1 MSPAARLSDM
11 TTHGTPLAP
20 GTGSPDVLI
29 GDLPAWRAI
38 VDQHACAAVSLT
50 GADGVGSVLVGSLT
64 VYINMQQACRMG
76 DIVVEKPGSVLGPM
90 NPIVQGC
97 PTVLIGG

>member
-1 MSPAARLSDM
+1 MKPAARLGDM

-20 GTGSPDVLI
+20 GIGSLNVLI
-29 GDLPAWRAI
+29 GMQPAWRAI
-38 VDQHACAAVSLT
+38 VDQHACAAVSIT
-50 GADGVGSVLVGSLT
+50 GADGIGSVLVGSLT
-64 VYINMQQACRMG
+64 VYVNMQQACRMG

-97 PTVLIGG
+97 MTVLIGG